1 MPPMPRRLL
10 CQCFFL
16 AALFATA
23 AYAELRL
30 PAIFSDHMI
39 LQRGAPNP
47 VWGWADAGS
56 RVAVRFAGQSHSTTA
71 APDGK
76 WMIRLDSLE
85 ASAEPREFSVDA
97 RLGDSAETVRFQ
109 DVVVGEVWL
118 MSGQSNME
126 MPLRGYGNQPILGS
140 NDAVAHAANRNLRL
154 FTVPHVAAAAPVSDV
169 VGRWETSSPAGALD
183 FSAVGHTFITY
194 LEGAL
199 GVPVGGIDSSWGGT
213 PVQAWTQRSALAAV
227 EGVDLTRERERDQD
241 KPEYLYNGMIH
252 PLAPYGIR
260 GALWY
265 QGESNVGE
273 AHLYEGMFSAMIKN
287 WRDRFARG
295 DFPLYFVQI
304 APYEYGQNNSAY
316 LREAQLKTML
326 HVPKT
331 GMASTMDIGLE
342 RNIHPPEKIAVG
354 KRLAYWALANTYGM
368 EGIRYSGPVYREMSV
383 EEGAAILQFDHAP
396 DGLSSFGAELTGFTI
411 AGADQIFHPAEAQ
424 IVRGGNL
431 RVSSDAVPNPV
442 AVRYA
447 WQNWIVGSLFNNAG
461 LPASSFRTDEW

>member
-1 MPPMPRRLL
+1 MTRRLL
-10 CQCFFL
+10 SSLLLTLLL
-16 AALFATA
+16 AAA
-23 AYAELRL
+23 ASAELRL
-30 PAIFSDHMI
+30 PAIFSDHMV
-39 LQRGAPNP
+39 LQRGAPAP
-47 VWGWADAGS
+47 VWGWADVGS
-56 RVAVRFAGQSHSTTA
+56 RVTVRFAGQSHSTTA

-85 ASAEPREFSVDA
+85 ASAVPREFSVAAQVGDA
-97 RLGDSAETVRFQ
+97 TETVRFS

-118 MSGQSNME
+118 LSGQSNME
-126 MPLRGYGNQPILGS
+126 MPLKGYGNQPINGS
-140 NDAVAHAANRNLRL
+140 NDAIAHATNRNLRL
-154 FTVPHVAAAAPVSDV
+154 FTVPHVAAVAPEPDV
-169 VGRWETSSPAGALD
+169 VGRWEPSSPSVALD

-194 LEGAL
+194 IQDVLD
-199 GVPVGGIDSSWGGT
+199 VPVGAIDSSWGGT
-213 PVQAWTQRSALAAV
+213 PVQAWTERSVLAAV
-227 EGVDLTRERERDQD
+227 EGVDLTRVRERDQD

-252 PLAPYGIR
+252 PLVPYGIR

-287 WRDRFARG
+287 WRDRFDRG
-295 DFPLYFVQI
+295 DFPFYFVQI

-326 HVPKT
+326 HVPNT

-368 EGIRYSGPVYREMSV
+368 EGIRYAGPIYREMSV
-383 EEGAAILQFDHAP
+383 EEGAAVLQFDHAP

-411 AGADQIFHPAEAQ
+411 AGADKVFHPAEAR

-431 RVSSDAVPNPV
+431 RVSSAAVPNPV

-447 WQNWIVGSLFNNAG
+447 WQNWIVGSLFDNAG